1 MMMEEECSL
10 TNDIGQTTQIVLAFL
25 VLIVLTLEYFWERIC
40 AWWNA
45 TQEKRDMI
53 QFVYDV
59 FKISCGSAVSHLFN
73 VLVSM
78 WMSANS
84 ALGNECGLYAIAFV
98 YEASGV
104 CFVQLQM
111 YCLIKFAESR
121 SFVSPNWR
129 IISKP
134 GQYNTK
140 WEDISEEFFP
150 SSTFW
155 LRIFISVVLSLGSL
169 WIGLSLSFSNAMT
182 FIGPVLVFF
191 LSFLFLYTSFE
202 ARLQTVAWVSI
213 KAFEKSIWSMFAI
226 AQTPFFRRWSLLMG
240 IKGHPEL
247 EAIWYICLIPM
258 IINSIIFYFLSKIS
272 RLELPCVSVEERSNV
287 EDQFFDLQEAV
298 QVGIVFSV
306 YMNLVIWIF
315 CCIALRDWEVVG
327 VLFVSIVMLPVAM
340 AIIFIWIGRHF
351 VEKSYAMYGSDQ
363 KLNFL
368 NENEGVDR
376 NFNSTLD
383 TTPIDF
389 SRNKY
394 QENLHKDG
402 QPADMA
408 WGT

>member
-1 MMMEEECSL
+1 MMEEECSL
-10 TNDIGQTTQIVLAFL
+10 TNNIGQTTQIVLAFL
-25 VLIVLTLEYFWERIC
+25 VLIVLTLEYLWERIW
-40 AWWNA
+40 AWRNS
-45 TQEKRDMI
+45 TQEKRDKI

-59 FKISCGSAVSHLFN
+59 FKISCGSAVSHLYN

-78 WMSANS
+78 WMSADS

-140 WEDISEEFFP
+140 WEDISEQFFP

-155 LRIFISVVLSLGSL
+155 LRIFVSLVLSSVSL
-169 WIGLSLSFSNAMT
+169 SIGLSLGFSNAMT
-182 FIGPVLVFF
+182 FVGPVLVFF
-191 LSFLFLYTSFE
+191 LCFSFLYTSFE

-213 KAFEKSIWSMFAI
+213 KFFEKSVWSMFAI
-226 AQTPFFRRWSLLMG
+226 AQAPFFRRWSLLMG

-258 IINSIIFYFLSKIS
+258 IMNSIIFYFLSKIS
-272 RLELPCVSVEERSNV
+272 RLELPCVLVEERSNV
-287 EDQFFDLQEAV
+287 EEQFFDLPEAV
-298 QVGIVFSV
+298 QVGIVFAI

-327 VLFVSIVMLPVAM
+327 VLFVSIVMIPVAM
-340 AIIFIWIGRHF
+340 AIIFIWIARHF

-368 NENEGVDR
+368 NEDEGVDR
-376 NFNSTLD
+376 NVNPTFD
-383 TTPIDF
+383 ITPIDF
-389 SRNKY
+389 SRNESR
-394 QENLHKDG
+394 ENLHKDG
-402 QPADMA
+402 QLADLP
-408 WGT
+408 WGS